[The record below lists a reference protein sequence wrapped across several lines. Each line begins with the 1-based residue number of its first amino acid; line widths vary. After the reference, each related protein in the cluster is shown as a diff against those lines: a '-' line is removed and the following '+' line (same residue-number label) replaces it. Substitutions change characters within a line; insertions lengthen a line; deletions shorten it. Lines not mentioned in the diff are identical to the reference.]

1 MSMQIFN
8 ISSTWT
14 SGLVSLRVLETR
26 KSSHELGGELNPGQ
40 ERVGMPHKMGPLFL
54 NYQSTGCDLFAGLTL
69 GILRLG
75 FLRLEFYA
83 WNFALDHFSLSS
95 SFQETDGSKL

>member
-40 ERVGMPHKMGPLFL
+40 ERVRMPQK
-54 NYQSTGCDLFAGLTL
+54 N
-69 GILRLG
+69 
-75 FLRLEFYA
+75 
-83 WNFALDHFSLSS
+83 
-95 SFQETDGSKL
+95 GSVIPK